1 MPPRVK
7 SVDGP
12 IAIVETPTGDM
23 PVAWASS
30 GDPELIAQAQ
40 SMQMPHGGINLAA
53 NPQLMSTSPDRGQ
66 TQPPPAP
73 ATPTPAP
80 RPRRPRAAAPVAS
93 QPVPAAPQSD
103 AFVDD
108 VISGRYKS
116 PEARTVLD
124 EAPVAERDYTTLVR
138 DPLTQEQIRS
148 PMKVLESQQRLA
160 ETRERVRGDQ
170 ALERALLEEDQ
181 KMLREEIQ
189 AERAAFEEDMRR
201 RQSEVQK
208 EIESATVEEEWKG
221 KKTGDKVLA
230 VLGVFLQGLAGNR
243 DAAMQLRGIL
253 ESDVDAKRQ
262 ALQRK
267 GQVIA
272 EERRT
277 KLEEQQGKELELAKQ
292 YEAAIKRIDAFSTQ
306 IEDAD
311 DVAKLEALKA
321 DLRSQQLGM
330 VQNVLSQEAQA
341 QQQAALARAR
351 GAASARR
358 ARWDD
363 MFNMLK
369 ADKLRAETGRID
381 AEAAKARAPEAGRP
395 AALPPGV
402 VGDQALTPKQ
412 AEEVTERS
420 GAFKTF
426 DRTMQE
432 LQTIR
437 EGVVGL
443 GGLDPELRARG
454 QTLVEMARENYRVAN
469 RMGTADAGTKA
480 TLERLIPDITSVG
493 QVADQYETVREQAK
507 DAYDDFLGALR
518 LQRQEPS
525 APRTTAVPG
534 STGVISPPRRG
545 N

>member
-40 SMQMPHGGINLAA
+40 SMQIPSGGINLAA
-53 NPQLMSTSPDRGQ
+53 SPERMSTSTEAPAPPTV
-66 TQPPPAP
+66 TQPVAP
-73 ATPTPAP
+73 S
-80 RPRRPRAAAPVAS
+80 RPRRQRVAPVPQAAPLS
-93 QPVPAAPQSD
+93 PAPD
-103 AFVDD
+103 TFVDD

-116 PEARTVLD
+116 PESRTVLD
-124 EAPVAERDYTTLVR
+124 EAPASERDYTSLVR
-138 DPLTQEQIRS
+138 DPLAREQIQS
-148 PMKVLESQQRLA
+148 PMKVLESQQRLV

-189 AERAAFEEDMRR
+189 AERSVFEEDMRR
-201 RQSEVQK
+201 RQLEVQK

-432 LQTIR
+432 LQAIR

-493 QVADQYETVREQAK
+493 QVADQYQAVREQARGT
-507 DAYDDFLGALR
+507 YDDFLGALR
-518 LQRQEPS
+518 LRRQEPA
-525 APRTTAVPG
+525 APRSGAIPG